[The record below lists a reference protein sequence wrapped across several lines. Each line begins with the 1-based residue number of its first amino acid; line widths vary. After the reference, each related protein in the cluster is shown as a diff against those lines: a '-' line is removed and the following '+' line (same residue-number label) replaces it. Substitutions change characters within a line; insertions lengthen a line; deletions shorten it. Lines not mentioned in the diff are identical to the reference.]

1 MRMHAV
7 RIAATLLLLAPFAR
21 ANHQQQNEKDPTL
34 VRAQEMLRQARTEIG
49 EFEKAGGKKDDPS
62 YPIAKWVAQLW
73 ELRDQHPGTSAAKLA
88 GSEAVHL
95 LVHAER
101 FADAYA
107 LADRVPP
114 NDLTWEPLAGYL
126 LEAAANQKD
135 YSSAQRKLAALLKQQ
150 TDAKLRAAVQ
160 YHLGRAQWKGGDV
173 AAAKA
178 SFAAVVEQAP
188 DSHFAKE
195 AEKALH
201 ELMNLGYGQPAPAF
215 TAKTREGAALSLA
228 DYRGR
233 VALIVFWAST

>member
-1 MRMHAV
+1 M
-7 RIAATLLLLAPFAR
+7 LLLLTAFTQAQEP
-21 ANHQQQNEKDPTL
+21 QSEKDPALTQ
-34 VRAQEMLRQARTEIG
+34 AQEMLRQARTEIG
-49 EFEKAGGKKDDPS
+49 EFEKAGGKKDDPAH
-62 YPIAKWVAQLW
+62 PIAKWIAQLW
-73 ELRDQHPGTSAAKLA
+73 QLREEHPGMRVARLA

-114 NDLTWEPLAGYL
+114 NDPAWEPLAGYL
-126 LEAAANQKD
+126 LEAAGNQND
-135 YSSAQRKLAALLKQQ
+135 YTYAQHKLAALLDQQ

-160 YHLGRAQWKGGDV
+160 HNLGRAQWKSGDV

-178 SFAAVVEQAP
+178 SFAAVMEQAP
-188 DSHFAKE
+188 DSPFAKE

-215 TAKTREGAALSLA
+215 SATTREGAALSLA

-233 VALIVFWAST
+233 VALLVFWAST